1 MENIFK
7 IMKDF
12 GIEMPEDKKADFE
25 KSVLENYKTVNDY
38 NKQVESLNKANKT
51 IKANDDA
58 MKDLQ
63 TKLDAFKDVDVTK
76 LNKTIEDLKAEKARI
91 ENDYKDKEAKR
102 DFDDLIK
109 DAITGAH
116 GKNAKAITALLDTL
130 KENTYINNE
139 GYISQVGFVTSN
151 PIPVNANDIVKL
163 TATGYLTNIVVINMC
178 DENGNLSLASDDRR
192 WSIDSTHTLGLQQQP
207 RLQAEIQIRVR
218 TTSGEAL
225 ASTS

>member
-12 GIEMPEDKKADFE
+12 GIEMPEDKKKDFE

-38 NKQVESLNKANKT
+38 NRQVESLNQANET

-63 TKLDAFKDVDVTK
+63 TKLDAFKDVDVTE
-76 LNKTIEDLKAEKARI
+76 LNKTIENLKVENARI
-91 ENDYKDKEAKR
+91 EKDYKDKEAQR

-116 GKNAKAITALLDTL
+116 GKNAKAITALLDVDTLMQSKNQKEDIAAAIKKLTEAEDSKMLFGEPEPQAKGGGNPIGDIGDGSHPNTTDSISGAL
-130 KENTYINNE
+130 KEY
-139 GYISQVGFVTSN
+139 Y
-151 PIPVNANDIVKL
+151 KK
-163 TATGYLTNIVVINMC
+163 
-178 DENGNLSLASDDRR
+178 
-192 WSIDSTHTLGLQQQP
+192 
-207 RLQAEIQIRVR
+207 
-218 TTSGEAL
+218 
-225 ASTS
+225 

>member
-51 IKANDDA
+51 NDDA

-116 GKNAKAITALLDTL
+116 GKNAKAITALLDVDTLMQSKNQKEDIAAAIKKLTEAEDSKMLFGEPEPQARGGGSPIGRIGDDSHPNTTDSISSAL
-130 KENTYINNE
+130 KEY
-139 GYISQVGFVTSN
+139 Y
-151 PIPVNANDIVKL
+151 KK
-163 TATGYLTNIVVINMC
+163 
-178 DENGNLSLASDDRR
+178 
-192 WSIDSTHTLGLQQQP
+192 
-207 RLQAEIQIRVR
+207 
-218 TTSGEAL
+218 
-225 ASTS
+225 

>member
-12 GIEMPEDKKADFE
+12 GIEMPEDKKKDFE

-38 NKQVESLNKANKT
+38 NRQVESLNQANET

-63 TKLDAFKDVDVTK
+63 TKLDAFKDVDVTE
-76 LNKTIEDLKAEKARI
+76 LNKTIENLKVENVRI
-91 ENDYKDKEAKR
+91 EKDYKDKEAQR

-116 GKNAKAITALLDTL
+116 GKNAKAITALLDVDTLMQSKNQKEDIAAAIKKLTEAEDSKMLFGEPEPQAKGGGNPIGDIGDGSHPNTTDSISGAL
-130 KENTYINNE
+130 KEY
-139 GYISQVGFVTSN
+139 Y
-151 PIPVNANDIVKL
+151 KK
-163 TATGYLTNIVVINMC
+163 
-178 DENGNLSLASDDRR
+178 
-192 WSIDSTHTLGLQQQP
+192 
-207 RLQAEIQIRVR
+207 
-218 TTSGEAL
+218 
-225 ASTS
+225 

>member
-12 GIEMPEDKKADFE
+12 GIEMPEDKKKDFE

-38 NKQVESLNKANKT
+38 NKQVESLNKANET

-63 TKLDAFKDVDVTK
+63 TKLDAFKDVDVTE
-76 LNKTIEDLKAEKARI
+76 LNKTIDDLKAENARI
-91 ENDYKDKEAKR
+91 EKDYKDKEAQR

-116 GKNAKAITALLDTL
+116 GKNAKAITALLDVDTLMQSKNQKEDIAAAIKKLTEAEDSKMLFGESEPQARGGGNPIGNIGDGSHPNTTDSISSAL
-130 KENTYINNE
+130 KEFY
-139 GYISQVGFVTSN
+139 
-151 PIPVNANDIVKL
+151 KK
-163 TATGYLTNIVVINMC
+163 
-178 DENGNLSLASDDRR
+178 
-192 WSIDSTHTLGLQQQP
+192 
-207 RLQAEIQIRVR
+207 
-218 TTSGEAL
+218 
-225 ASTS
+225 

>member
-12 GIEMPEDKKADFE
+12 GIEMPEDKKKDFE

-38 NKQVESLNKANKT
+38 NRQVESLNQANET

-63 TKLDAFKDVDVTK
+63 TKLDAFKDVDVTE
-76 LNKTIEDLKAEKARI
+76 LNKTIDDLKAENARI
-91 ENDYKDKEAKR
+91 EKDYKDKEAQR

-116 GKNAKAITALLDTL
+116 GKNAKAITALLDVDTLMQSKNQKEDIAAAIKKLTEAEDSKMLFGESEPQARGGGNPIGNIGDGSHLNTTDSISSAL
-130 KENTYINNE
+130 KEFY
-139 GYISQVGFVTSN
+139 
-151 PIPVNANDIVKL
+151 KK
-163 TATGYLTNIVVINMC
+163 
-178 DENGNLSLASDDRR
+178 
-192 WSIDSTHTLGLQQQP
+192 
-207 RLQAEIQIRVR
+207 
-218 TTSGEAL
+218 
-225 ASTS
+225 

>member
-76 LNKTIEDLKAEKARI
+76 LDAFKDVDVTKLNKTIEDLKAEKARI

-116 GKNAKAITALLDTL
+116 GKNAKAITALLDVDTLMQSKNQKEDIAAAIKKLTEAEDSKMLFGEPEPQARGGGSPIGRIGDDSHPNTTDSISSAL
-130 KENTYINNE
+130 KEY
-139 GYISQVGFVTSN
+139 Y
-151 PIPVNANDIVKL
+151 KK
-163 TATGYLTNIVVINMC
+163 
-178 DENGNLSLASDDRR
+178 
-192 WSIDSTHTLGLQQQP
+192 
-207 RLQAEIQIRVR
+207 
-218 TTSGEAL
+218 
-225 ASTS
+225 